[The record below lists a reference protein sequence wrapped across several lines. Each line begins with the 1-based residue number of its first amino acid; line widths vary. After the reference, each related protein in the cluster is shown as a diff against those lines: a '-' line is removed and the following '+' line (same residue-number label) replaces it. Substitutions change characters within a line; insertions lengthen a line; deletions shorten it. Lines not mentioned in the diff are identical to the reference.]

1 MKFLTSHPIKTEVH
15 KVKCAIF
22 DDTHLIYQPRQT
34 SYQIGTFADDRA
46 IFESHEHNTTSCHLQ
61 DYLNLIQD
69 WISKWEIKIIEIK
82 STHTRFFFKPFA

>member
-1 MKFLTSHPIKTEVH
+1 MKFLTSLPIKTEVH
-15 KVKCAIF
+15 KAKCDAIF

-46 IFESHEHNTTSCHLQ
+46 IFESHENNTASSRLQ

-69 WISKWEIKIIEIK
+69 WISKWKIKIIEIK
-82 STHTRFFFKPFA
+82 STDTRFF